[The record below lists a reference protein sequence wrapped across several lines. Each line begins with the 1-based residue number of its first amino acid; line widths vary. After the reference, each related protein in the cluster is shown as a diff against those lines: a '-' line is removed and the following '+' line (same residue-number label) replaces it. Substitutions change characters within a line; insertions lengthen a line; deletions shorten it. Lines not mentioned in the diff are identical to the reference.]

1 MNRQELYEWLDNQN
15 PDTKKDTAFSSVY
28 YLVTY
33 YDDITEH
40 PITAPLHFMQYENS
54 YFESPCSLTYQEIN
68 TEEDLKKYVQDLYI
82 SSSWEDGLAYEKNLW
97 RDGKLYEIYNL
108 QVAPFIE
115 EVIDIKM
122 ISERECLEWMLSH
135 DERDVIENLELVDT
149 REKRIKELLE
159 ELEQTEEGRLIAKGY
174 KDFCLNKNDKN

>member
-15 PDTKKDTAFSSVY
+15 PDVKRDTKLSSVY
-28 YLVTY
+28 YLVIY
-33 YDDITEH
+33 NDGITKH
-40 PITAPLHFMQYENS
+40 PITAPLHFMHYEDS
-54 YFESPCSLTYQEIN
+54 YFESPCALSYQEMN

-97 RDGKLYEIYNL
+97 KQDKLYEIQNF
-108 QVAPFIE
+108 QVLPFIE

-135 DERDVIENLELVDT
+135 DKWE
-149 REKRIKELLE
+149 
-159 ELEQTEEGRLIAKGY
+159 Y
-174 KDFCLNKNDKN
+174 